1 MYYVTSLPLF
11 IAIMHHVIVSIQS
24 DGCRDVVGA
33 GPGWW
38 LALGLATGVFYL
50 LGAGSAVVSRF
61 PASTCDNG
69 CQRKIYYQSN
79 FQK

>member
-1 MYYVTSLPLF
+1 MLF
-11 IAIMHHVIVSIQS
+11 NVSAIIHHVIVLIQS

-38 LALGLATGVFYL
+38 LALGLATGVFYH
-50 LGAGSAVVSRF
+50 LGAGSAVVSGF